1 MSREGSCGGRKKWSD
16 FGFILKN
23 TANILAV
30 SGTVTWE
37 ETQRHPPLFRSV
49 TASAASQTS
58 AALRSSGPPEG
69 KVSRWPC
76 PLHAPAQS
84 LHSDTAQPPPRP
96 SSIRKPD
103 ETPFQQL
110 RLQAS
115 SLEMSLQCG
124 LITVSKLIVLTSGF
138 TGERARPLA
147 GADAARARG
156 AAHSGWREYTDGM
169 KEHQSWCARC
179 LASNRN
185 TVVGVKVLDVLLP
198 LSPLSR
204 V

>member
-1 MSREGSCGGRKKWSD
+1 MDPQAWTMTVKQQKVQSVNLLHLVKKVYPSSVSQLRKARCLAGRARCALQPRAC
-16 FGFILKN
+16 IQ
-23 TANILAV
+23 
-30 SGTVTWE
+30 
-37 ETQRHPPLFRSV
+37 TQRGRHRVHP
-49 TASAASQTS
+49 A
-58 AALRSSGPPEG
+58 
-69 KVSRWPC
+69 
-76 PLHAPAQS
+76 
-84 LHSDTAQPPPRP
+84 
-96 SSIRKPD
+96 IRKPD

-147 GADAARARG
+147 RADAARARR
-156 AAHSGWREYTDGM
+156 AARSGWREYTDGM
-169 KEHQSWCARC
+169 KEHQSRCARC

>member
-1 MSREGSCGGRKKWSD
+1 MDSD
-16 FGFILKN
+16 CQTTKGPISQPIAL
-23 TANILAV
+23 
-30 SGTVTWE
+30 GE
-37 ETQRHPPLFRSV
+37 ESLPL
-49 TASAASQTS
+49 
-58 AALRSSGPPEG
+58 LRLPAPEG
-69 KVSRWPC
+69 KVSRWRR
-76 PLHAPAQS
+76 PLRAPAQS
-84 LHSDTAQPPPRP
+84 LHADTARPPARP

-147 GADAARARG
+147 GAEAARVRG
-156 AAHSGWREYTDGM
+156 AARSGWRGYTDGT
-169 KEHQSWCARC
+169 KEHQSRCARC

-198 LSPLSR
+198 LSPSSR

>member
-1 MSREGSCGGRKKWSD
+1 MDPQAW
-16 FGFILKN
+16 
-23 TANILAV
+23 
-30 SGTVTWE
+30 TVTVK
-37 ETQRHPPLFRSV
+37 QQKVQSV
-49 TASAASQTS
+49 NLLHLVKKVYPSSVSQLRK
-58 AALRSSGPPEG
+58 ARCLAGRARCALQP
-69 KVSRWPC
+69 
-76 PLHAPAQS
+76 S
-84 LHSDTAQPPPRP
+84 LHSDTARPPPRP

-147 GADAARARG
+147 RADAARARR
-156 AAHSGWREYTDGM
+156 AARSGWREYTDGM
-169 KEHQSWCARC
+169 KEHQSRCARC